1 MDWNVARLRAPP
13 APTPGGVA
21 FTALCGHGKAG
32 YGSGV
37 GSLREF
43 TNPALALP
51 PPVGGLADVVF
62 QHAQDDPH
70 YVALGRKDEH
80 GEWRDVTSAEFRDEV
95 LALAKGLLAQGIR
108 FGDRVAIMSRT
119 RYEWTLFDYALWT
132 IGAQVVPVY
141 PTSSAEQCFWMLYD
155 AECTAAVV
163 EHEDHAMTIATV
175 IDRLPQLRRLW
186 QLDSGCVQELY
197 DAGAAIE
204 DEVVH
209 RHREAVTPDST
220 ATIIY
225 TSGTT
230 GRPKGCVVSHGNFM
244 FEADTVIERWEPV
257 FHSRKGDEAA
267 TLLFLPLAHVF
278 GRMVQIAAIRG
289 KVRFGHQP
297 QLHASALLPDLQAFR
312 PTFFLAVPYIF
323 EKVYGAAR
331 RKAER
336 EGRAGPFEKA
346 VDVAVQYA
354 EAVEAKAW
362 GTGPGPSAGLRMQHQ
377 LFEKL
382 VYGKLRAAMG
392 GRVRQAMSGG
402 SAMDRRLGLFFAGA
416 GVQIYEGYGL
426 TETTAAATANPP
438 GRTRYGTVGQAIP
451 GMTVHIADD
460 GEIWLRG
467 DNVFQG
473 YLNNPKATDETLHDG
488 WLATGDLGALDEDGY
503 LTITGRK
510 KEILVT
516 SGGKS
521 VAPGLLEE
529 RVRDHPLVHQCLLVG
544 NDRPFVAALV
554 TLDHE
559 AVEHWLQMRGK
570 PQMTPAEL
578 VRDADLEAEVRRAVV
593 AANTLVSKAESIR
606 TFRILGQPFSEEH
619 GLLTPSLKLK
629 RKAIENAYAN
639 EVEALYR
646 S

>member
-1 MDWNVARLRAPP
+1 M
-13 APTPGGVA
+13 
-21 FTALCGHGKAG
+21 
-32 YGSGV
+32 
-37 GSLREF
+37 REF
-43 TNPALALP
+43 TNPPLALP

-62 QHAQDDPH
+62 RHAQEDPH
-70 YVALGRKDEH
+70 YIALGRKDEH

-132 IGAQVVPVY
+132 VGAQVVPVY

-175 IDRLPQLRRLW
+175 IDRLPQLRQLW

-197 DAGAAIE
+197 DAGAAFE

-230 GRPKGCVVSHGNFM
+230 GRPKGCVISHGNFM
-244 FEADTVIERWEPV
+244 FEADTVIERWESV

-289 KVRFGHQP
+289 RVRFGHQP

-323 EKVYGAAR
+323 EKVFGAAR

-473 YLNNPKATDETLHDG
+473 YLNNPKATDEALHDG

-544 NDRPFVAALV
+544 NDRPFVAALI
-554 TLDHE
+554 TIDQE

-570 PQMTPAEL
+570 PQMTPSEL
-578 VRDADLEAEVRRAVV
+578 VSDADLEAEVRRAVV

-606 TFRILGQPFSEEH
+606 TFRILGLPFSEEH